1 LAPIVT
7 GLIFF
12 VLGLLANQ
20 VSAMRME
27 ALND

>member
-1 LAPIVT
+1 MLAIVT
-7 GLIFF
+7 GLVFF

-20 VSAMRME
+20 VSALRME